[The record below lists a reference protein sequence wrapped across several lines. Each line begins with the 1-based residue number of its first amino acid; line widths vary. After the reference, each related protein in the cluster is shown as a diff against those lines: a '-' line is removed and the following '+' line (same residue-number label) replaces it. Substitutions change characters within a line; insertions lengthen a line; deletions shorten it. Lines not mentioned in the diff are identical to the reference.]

1 MRHLVLL
8 GRLAFP
14 CCALPARFLGV
25 CCASNSTWLSRLCHK
40 ILLVFIGNIE
50 TYAEDIKRAPSALA
64 RLCWRMTPASAE
76 RSCCIL
82 RLQTMMQCQAHK
94 VGSTGLGTRRLGQD
108 GINAHQIDRHSGEHV
123 LQLYFVQAIRA

>member
-1 MRHLVLL
+1 MRNLVLL

-64 RLCWRMTPASAE
+64 RAKSAH
-76 RSCCIL
+76 RPTFAVPPCFTAAL
-82 RLQTMMQCQAHK
+82 RHRPLRVLTHPNS
-94 VGSTGLGTRRLGQD
+94 VTGVPGGCYFR
-108 GINAHQIDRHSGEHV
+108 SGERFTTTAHEG
-123 LQLYFVQAIRA
+123 ASDCP